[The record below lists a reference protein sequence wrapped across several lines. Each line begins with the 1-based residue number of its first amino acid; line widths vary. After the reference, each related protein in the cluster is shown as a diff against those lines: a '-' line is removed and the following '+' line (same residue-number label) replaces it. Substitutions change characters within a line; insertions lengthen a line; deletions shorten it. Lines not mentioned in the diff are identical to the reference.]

1 MDRRAA
7 PRHDRDLALR
17 ADGRA
22 RHESCAH
29 RAAARDRRRS
39 RGARARLSV
48 RARPAPPRRGGRGRR
63 GGDRRR
69 HGHVAAVS
77 TIGVV
82 TALRLE
88 TRAVLGALTRTRRL
102 RPAARPSWSGRAGE
116 HEIVVVEGGV
126 GPVAAARA
134 AMALPAR
141 ITLVGSLGFAGGLD
155 PELAT
160 GDVIVPSAIV
170 WEEGGLACR
179 HDVEPAL
186 VDRLARVLTPVL
198 ARPPRIGT
206 LFSAA
211 AVVADVAAKRAAYER
226 HAAAG
231 VEMEAAALAQH
242 AREHGVPLFALR
254 VVLDP
259 AALSLE
265 QLPGDDAVGV
275 AAARDAAPSRADGGN
290 RADAGR
296 ACGTARVA
304 RRHTRRRDRSVMACI
319 RDARSRARR
328 ARPIDAAR
336 DRACPACP
344 IRNGPI

>member
-1 MDRRAA
+1 
-7 PRHDRDLALR
+7 
-17 ADGRA
+17 
-22 RHESCAH
+22 
-29 RAAARDRRRS
+29 
-39 RGARARLSV
+39 
-48 RARPAPPRRGGRGRR
+48 
-63 GGDRRR
+63 
-69 HGHVAAVS
+69 VS

-134 AMALPAR
+134 ATALPAR

-170 WEEGGLACR
+170 WEEGGVACR

-265 QLPGDDAVGV
+265 QLPPNLDASW
-275 AAARDAAPSRADGGN
+275 AARARLATMPWVWPLLATLRRHALTAGTVLTRAARAALPALPAGTPDAA
-290 RADAGR
+290 
-296 ACGTARVA
+296 TEV
-304 RRHTRRRDRSVMACI
+304 
-319 RDARSRARR
+319 
-328 ARPIDAAR
+328 
-336 DRACPACP
+336 
-344 IRNGPI
+344 